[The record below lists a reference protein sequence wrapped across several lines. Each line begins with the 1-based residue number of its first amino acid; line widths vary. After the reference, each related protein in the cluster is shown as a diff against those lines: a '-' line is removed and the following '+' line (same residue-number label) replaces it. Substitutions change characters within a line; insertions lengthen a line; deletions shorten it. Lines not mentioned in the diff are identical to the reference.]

1 MKHLMFALAITLAA
15 CGGKKED
22 KAPPAPTTGSA
33 VAMGSAGSAVET
45 GSAGS
50 AAATGSAGS
59 AVAVDVPTEV
69 DFEAKAKTD
78 ITDKNVD
85 AQVKKIEDDLG
96 KQ

>member
-22 KAPPAPTTGSA
+22 KAPPQPPTTTGSA
-33 VAMGSAGSAVET
+33 VATGSAAVPPPAT

-50 AAATGSAGS
+50 AAAPL
-59 AVAVDVPTEV
+59 VDVPTEV

-85 AQVKKIEDDLG
+85 SQVKKIENDLG